1 MKLYQY
7 LEKILL
13 KESEEKNAIVYDDEK
28 LKQRFEKLKRRFES
42 LKKKEINYIKTSYE
56 TEKSEIERIK
66 DEFKLTD
73 DQIEEIKKQF
83 EQNEIVDLGDN
94 IKILN
99 SDYDEINKNDF
110 DQVLELVKKYK
121 KNIDR
126 LLTQFEE
133 GEIEAP
139 VILIKK
145 GKNAELID
153 ANAKKENPYL
163 IGGNTRLMLLKALGM
178 KPKVLEIKI

>member
-13 KESEEKNAIVYDDEK
+13 KENEEENDIIKNDNES
-28 LKQRFEKLKRRFES
+28 LKQRFES
-42 LKKKEINYIKTSYE
+42 LKKKKINYIKPSYSIE
-56 TEKSEIERIK
+56 EPEIERITK
-66 DEFKLTD
+66 EFGLT
-73 DQIEEIKKQF
+73 ENEVKAIKKQF
-83 EQNEIVDLGDN
+83 EQNKIVNLKYTEID
-94 IKILN
+94 N
-99 SDYDEINKNDF
+99 SDYSSIKDF
-110 DQVLELVKKYK
+110 DQVLELVKEYG

-126 LLTQFEE
+126 LLTQFKE

-145 GKNAELID
+145 GKNPELID
-153 ANAKKENPYL
+153 ANAKEKNPYL
-163 IGGNTRLMLLKALGM
+163 IGGNTRLMLLKALDM

>member
-1 MKLYQY
+1 MMKLYQY

-28 LKQRFEKLKRRFES
+28 LKQRFES
-42 LKKKEINYIKTSYE
+42 LKNKEINYIKPLYDVE
-56 TEKSEIERIK
+56 ESEIERITK
-66 DEFKLTD
+66 EFKLTKNKVKA
-73 DQIEEIKKQF
+73 IENQF
-83 EQNEIVDLGDN
+83 KENEIVDLRDN
-94 IKILN
+94 VKIRN
-99 SDYDEINKNDF
+99 SDYDKININDF
-110 DQVLELVKKYK
+110 DEVLKLVKEYG

-133 GEIEAP
+133 GKIEAP
-139 VILIKK
+139 VILIEKRK
-145 GKNAELID
+145 SAKLID
-153 ANAKKENPYL
+153 AEKENPYL

>member
-13 KESEEKNAIVYDDEK
+13 KESEEENAIVYDDES
-28 LKQRFEKLKRRFES
+28 LKQRFES
-42 LKKKEINYIKTSYE
+42 LKKKKIDYKKPSYNVE
-56 TEKSEIERIK
+56 ESEIERIK
-66 DEFKLTD
+66 GEFNLSE
-73 DQIEEIKKQF
+73 DQIEIIKNQF
-83 EQNEIVDLGDN
+83 EKNKIVNLKYTEID
-94 IKILN
+94 N
-99 SDYDEINKNDF
+99 SDYSSVENF
-110 DQVLELVKKYK
+110 DQVLELVKKYGK
-121 KNIDR
+121 DIDR
-126 LLTQFEE
+126 LLTQFEK

-145 GKNAELID
+145 GKNPELID

>member
-1 MKLYQY
+1 MMKLYQY

-13 KESEEKNAIVYDDEK
+13 KESEEENAIVYDDES
-28 LKQRFEKLKRRFES
+28 LKKRFES
-42 LKKKEINYIKTSYE
+42 LKKKKINYIKPSYSIE
-56 TEKSEIERIK
+56 ESEIERITK
-66 DEFKLTD
+66 EFGLT
-73 DQIEEIKKQF
+73 ENEVEAIKKQF
-83 EQNEIVDLGDN
+83 EQNKIVNLKYTEID
-94 IKILN
+94 N
-99 SDYDEINKNDF
+99 SDYSSINDF

-121 KNIDR
+121 KDIDR
-126 LLTQFEE
+126 LLTQFEK

-145 GKNAELID
+145 GKKPELID
-153 ANAKKENPYL
+153 AEKEKPYL